1 MSKIIKANFV
11 KNEGR
16 TKLPAADNQDI
27 PLTRD
32 TAQAIY
38 LETKVMI
45 EELIAEAQQKA
56 DEITLKSRS
65 QAQMILETAHQE
77 SQDIKNR
84 AYEEGYR
91 LGYEKGLAEAQHEIK
106 ELHGHA
112 QELIGALQQEK
123 LNMLKAYESE
133 LLDLV
138 MLITEKI
145 LGVIVEVKPEIINGV
160 ISRTLSQTAEN
171 GKIMVKVNPF
181 HIPYLNISRE
191 QAFDFPDNVVIQED
205 VSVKPGGCVIISE
218 NGIIDAQLEGQIALL
233 KQALR
238 DVAGTC

>member
-11 KNEGR
+11 KNEGSTR
-16 TKLPAADNQDI
+16 LSATDNQDL

-38 LETKVMI
+38 LETKIMI

-65 QAQMILETAHQE
+65 QAQMILERAHQE
-77 SQDIKNR
+77 SEDIKNK

-91 LGYEKGLAEAQHEIK
+91 LGYEKGLAEAQREIK

-112 QELIGALQQEK
+112 QELIGALQEEK
-123 LNMLKAYESE
+123 ENMLKTYESE

-145 LGVIVEVKPEIINGV
+145 LGVIVEVKPEIINEV
-160 ISRTLSQTAEN
+160 ISRTLKETAET
-171 GKIMVKVNPF
+171 GKILVKVNPF
-181 HIPYLNISRE
+181 HIPYLNVSRE
-191 QAFDFPDNVVIQED
+191 HDNVVIQED

-218 NGIIDAQLEGQIALL
+218 NGMIDAQLESQLVLI
-233 KQALR
+233 KQALQ

>member
-11 KNEGR
+11 KNELR
-16 TKLPAADNQDI
+16 TRLPVANNEDI

-91 LGYEKGLAEAQHEIK
+91 LGYEKGLAEARHEIK

-191 QAFDFPDNVVIQED
+191 HDNVVIQED